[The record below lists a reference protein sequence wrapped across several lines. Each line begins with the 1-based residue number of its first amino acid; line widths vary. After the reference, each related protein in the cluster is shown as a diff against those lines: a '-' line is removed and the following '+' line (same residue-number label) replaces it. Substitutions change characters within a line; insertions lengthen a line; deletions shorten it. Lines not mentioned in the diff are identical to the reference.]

1 MSLFSTLLTSIPT
14 CYATVSIGS
23 DSNPLKQ
30 KLEVIAAAGFQGT
43 DFHPKDVAAHDFE
56 RLCDAGKEV
65 KGLCEKLGLE
75 IVMLQPFANFEGWET
90 QSK

>member
-1 MSLFSTLLTSIPT
+1 MSLFGTFLTSIPT

-43 DFHPKDVAAHDFE
+43 E
-56 RLCDAGKEV
+56 
-65 KGLCEKLGLE
+65 LGFPPQRYGCARF
-75 IVMLQPFANFEGWET
+75 LQT
-90 QSK
+90 L